1 VGLCFADARGANSTD
16 RYFHG
21 HRTLQ
26 LHQSLEFSVSL
37 GQIRTFDFHI
47 CFAAFN
53 FENTDVRGDLENI
66 CEPKKLKQS
75 DKQRT
80 LKVSTDLCFVSGWMH
95 VEHWQFSLI
104 VCSSSGVSAK
114 SSVSRGLPQEE
125 WSTAHSSQISSNF
138 KVNICLLWVTDN
150 FK

>member
-1 VGLCFADARGANSTD
+1 MADDQFSPVVVWLGLCFVDARGANSTD

-26 LHQSLEFSVSL
+26 LHQSLEISVSL

-47 CFAAFN
+47 RFAAFN
-53 FENTDVRGDLENI
+53 FENTDARGDLENI

-75 DKQRT
+75 DKQHT
-80 LKVSTDLCFVSGWMH
+80 LKVSTDLCLVSGWMH

-104 VCSSSGVSAK
+104 VRSSLLESLLKVLSLEAYLRKNGP
-114 SSVSRGLPQEE
+114 L
-125 WSTAHSSQISSNF
+125 QIQ
-138 KVNICLLWVTDN
+138 VR
-150 FK
+150 